1 MKRLSIVLALCA
13 ALALAIALP
22 AAAKTTFISIGTG
35 GTGGVYYPYGGGMA
49 EIWSKYVP
57 GVKAVAEVTGASV
70 ENTKLADKG
79 ETVIGEVMGDVAFQ
93 GYYGEGKFKGKPQK
107 ILSMA
112 AMYPNIMQIVTRKG
126 SGIKNV
132 TDFKGKT
139 VSIGAPGSGTAFMA
153 DLVLKALD
161 IPLDSFK
168 VRRLSFN
175 ENANA
180 LRDGTID
187 AGVWVVAPGTSS
199 IMDLATTHEIEIISF
214 TPEQQKKVA
223 ETYGFYSPWNLEG
236 GIYRGVDKPTPTISV
251 WNVVI
256 CQKSLD
262 TDLVYKL
269 AKVLFEQND
278 YMQKIHPFAKYTT
291 PENAV
296 KQSPIPL
303 HPGTIK
309 YLKEKGIA
317 VPAKLVP
324 KG

>member
-1 MKRLSIVLALCA
+1 MKRISAILALCA
-13 ALALAIALP
+13 AVALLAAIP
-22 AAAKTTFISIGTG
+22 VAATTFISIGTG
-35 GTGGVYYPYGGGMA
+35 GTGGVYYPYGGGLA
-49 EIWSKYVP
+49 EIWSKNVE

-70 ENTKLADKG
+70 ENVKLAHSG
-79 ETVIGEVMGDVAFQ
+79 ETVVGEVMGDVAYQ
-93 GYYGEGKFKGKPQK
+93 GYHGEGKFNGKKQK

-153 DLVLKALD
+153 ELVLKALG
-161 IPLDSFK
+161 ISLDSFN

-199 IMDLATTHEIEIISF
+199 IMDLATTHDIEIISF

-223 ETYGFYSPWNLEG
+223 DAYGYYAAWDLEG
-236 GIYRGVDKPTPTISV
+236 GIYRGVDKPVPTISV
-251 WNVVI
+251 WNVIIV
-256 CQKSLD
+256 QDELPA
-262 TDLVYKL
+262 DLVYKL
-269 AKVLFEQND
+269 TKTLFDQNAF
-278 YMQKIHPFAKYTT
+278 MQKIHPFAKYTT

-296 KQSPIPL
+296 GKSPIPL
-303 HPGTIK
+303 HPGAIK
-309 YLKEKGIA
+309 AIEEKGVK
-317 VPAKLVP
+317 VPDKMKP
-324 KG
+324 